1 MPGSRTMRSMVRPP
15 MVRRLM
21 DPPLID
27 RPLTATAGAA
37 FGAGRYFHA
46 GPISRKPRTR
56 LTADT
61 M

>member
-1 MPGSRTMRSMVRPP
+1 MRSMVPPP
-15 MVRRLM
+15 MDRPLM
-21 DPPLID
+21 D

-46 GPISRKPRTR
+46 GPISRIPRTR